1 MLLRPEQVL
10 LQNIH
15 GPLWLSSTVSPK
27 TPLGQNEPDAVR
39 PEQSWTYGTPWMG
52 LADES
57 PESRL
62 QPGLQQDHAGVL
74 GDGRDLDCV
83 CGGGWC
89 RDCCRGGELA
99 GTRGRRKSM
108 SDDEPV
114 TEYVPPDDEETGSPL
129 VDAMN
134 KFFRDVPT
142 LHDPAEVQAF
152 LKSVDGLPDE
162 ADRIEKFMQ
171 EIAARY
177 EQWIRENRSDQ
188 S

>member
-1 MLLRPEQVL
+1 MGCDRRGWSCRGICQLVVETEVAM
-10 LQNIH
+10 
-15 GPLWLSSTVSPK
+15 VED
-27 TPLGQNEPDAVR
+27 NEPVM
-39 PEQSWTYGTPWMG
+39 YI
-52 LADES
+52 
-57 PESRL
+57 
-62 QPGLQQDHAGVL
+62 
-74 GDGRDLDCV
+74 
-83 CGGGWC
+83 
-89 RDCCRGGELA
+89 
-99 GTRGRRKSM
+99 
-108 SDDEPV
+108 
-114 TEYVPPDDEETGSPL
+114 PPDDEETGSPL